1 MWSFRLM
8 LYLAFLPGLVVAQ
21 APTAIEKT
29 VDELHRKKFQW
40 LIEKQYDSLAKMLD
54 PRLQF
59 IHSNGWI
66 QTSTEVI
73 DDLKSGKLNYTGVT
87 VDSAQVRQLNPLTI
101 RVVGRGLFAG
111 IMNDGQAFEIRLLYT
126 ELYVRTGRS
135 WKLVHRQSTRLP

>member
-1 MWSFRLM
+1 M
-8 LYLAFLPGLVVAQ
+8 LCLAFLPGLVVAQ
-21 APTAIEKT
+21 APTAMEKT

-59 IHSNGWI
+59 IHSNGWM

-87 VDSAQVRQLNPLTI
+87 VDSAQ
-101 RVVGRGLFAG
+101 A
-111 IMNDGQAFEIRLLYT
+111 
-126 ELYVRTGRS
+126 
-135 WKLVHRQSTRLP
+135 